1 MADPGPSQDI
11 DGALFE
17 RVLDQALER
26 VGGSV
31 DREWLRARALDER
44 AGIVAAARANGS
56 DGVQN
61 LLVMLIPVLSA
72 VAAVVL
78 LIAGYG
84 MRVFADRP
92 YVGGG
97 LITAALLTGAVA
109 VGVAVGDLGWL
120 LVAAARSRPL
130 EEGAEAGRG
139 DGGQGDAG
147 RGGEEWEAAL
157 LERGMVPFLRR
168 CLEEARVGER
178 DGRAVPGSR
187 AP

>member
-17 RVLDQALER
+17 RVLDQALEC
-26 VGGSV
+26 VGASV

-139 DGGQGDAG
+139 DAGQGDGG

>member
-11 DGALFE
+11 DVVLFE

-26 VGGSV
+26 VDGAV
-31 DREWLRARALDER
+31 DRERLRARALDEC
-44 AGIVAAARANGS
+44 AGIVAAAKANGS
-56 DGVQN
+56 GGVQN

-72 VAAVVL
+72 VVAVVC

-97 LITAALLTGAVA
+97 LITAALLAGAVA
-109 VGVAVGDLGWL
+109 VGVAIGDLGWL
-120 LVAAARSRPL
+120 LVAARSRPL
-130 EEGAEAGRG
+130 EDGSEAGRG
-139 DGGQGDAG
+139 EAG
-147 RGGEEWEAAL
+147 ESGEAWEAAL
-157 LERGMVPFLRR
+157 LERGMVPFLLR
-168 CLEEARVGER
+168 CLEEARVGGR

>member
-1 MADPGPSQDI
+1 MADPGPSQESD
-11 DGALFE
+11 AVLFE

-26 VGGSV
+26 VDGSV
-31 DREWLRARALDER
+31 DREWLRVRALDER

-97 LITAALLTGAVA
+97 LITAALLAGAVA

-130 EEGAEAGRG
+130 DDAGEGGRG
-139 DGGQGDAG
+139 GDG
-147 RGGEEWEAAL
+147 RGGEAWEAAL
-157 LERGMVPFLRR
+157 LERGMVPFLQR
-168 CLEEARVGER
+168 CLEEARAGGR
-178 DGRAVPGSR
+178 GDRAVRGSR

>member
-11 DGALFE
+11 DVALFE
-17 RVLDQALER
+17 RVLDQALDR
-26 VGGSV
+26 VDGTV
-31 DREWLRARALDER
+31 DREWLRSRALDER
-44 AGIVAAARANGS
+44 AAIVAAARAHGS
-56 DGVQN
+56 EGVQN

-130 EEGAEAGRG
+130 DG
-139 DGGQGDAG
+139 DGEGGRTDEGQG
-147 RGGEEWEAAL
+147 GEVGEAAL
-157 LERGMVPFLRR
+157 LERGLVPFLQR
-168 CLEEARVGER
+168 CLEEARAGER
-178 DGRAVPGSR
+178 GDRAVPGSR